1 MLSRLTIALL
11 LLTYNAIVSAGDS
24 IGVVSDNK
32 GTACE
37 IQRGKSKS
45 TGVKGSSIESMDVY
59 LTQACSSN
67 ITFKDDTKVKITENS
82 KLVIDDFVYDPKK
95 SDAGKLAMKVTMGTV
110 RYASGQIAKN
120 NPQQVAVNTPTA
132 NIAVRGT
139 DFSMTVDETGQSL
152 IVLLPSCKDETEQK
166 KYELEENRCKV
177 GQISVSN
184 AAGTVVL
191 DKAFEATYIS
201 AFENKPTSP
210 TVINLVESKINNNL
224 IIVKPPE
231 VEKAIKQAA
240 RSFRDDQEAEL
251 EAEMARRVAQK
262 LKENADDIEK
272 ARLLAMYN
280 SAGNSGC
287 NPSTNVCVVWTNPE
301 ASDIQTRGKGV
312 AFRSNTDH
320 YAEVK
325 TQGYESNT
333 MVTIVHND
341 ASASELIGAGG
352 AGGNNVYIKQNTG
365 VLRR

>member
-1 MLSRLTIALL
+1 MFSRLTVALL
-11 LLTYNAIVSAGDS
+11 LLTYNAIVFAGDS

-32 GTACE
+32 GSACE

-82 KLVIDDFVYDPKK
+82 KLVIDDFVFDPKK

-152 IVLLPSCKDETEQK
+152 IILLPSCKDESEQK

-177 GQISVSN
+177 GQISISN

-201 AFENKPTSP
+201 SFESKPSLP
-210 TVINLVESKINNNL
+210 SVINLVESKINNNL

-231 VEKAIKQAA
+231 VDKAIKQAA
-240 RSFRDDQEAEL
+240 RTFREDLEAEL
-251 EAEMARRVAQK
+251 EAEMARRLAQK
-262 LKENADDIEK
+262 VKDTNDELEK

-280 SAGNSGC
+280 SSANSGC
-287 NPSTNVCVVWTNPE
+287 NPSTSVCVVWSNPD
-301 ASDIQTRGKGV
+301 ASDIQTRGKGI

-333 MVTIVHND
+333 LVTIVHND

-352 AGGNNVYIKQNTG
+352 GSGNSVYIKQNTG